1 MNLAS
6 YLGFQLPGM
15 GPEMTNFFI
24 SLILGLWLL
33 VVVAFYALI
42 VGAAVCR
49 ILAGLRKSFGAL
61 ARIREL
67 RLPPPSD
74 RRHLKFPAP
83 YLEMAVA
90 AGILFILA
98 TGFGWTASSLFRC
111 CGLFLLVVV
120 PSALLLV
127 RQFKE

>member
-1 MNLAS
+1 MAS
-6 YLGFQLPGM
+6 TM
-15 GPEMTNFFI
+15 MNFFI

-49 ILAGLRKSFGAL
+49 ILARSRQSFGAIGRMRDL
-61 ARIREL
+61 PLPLSPGRR
-67 RLPPPSD
+67 RLN
-74 RRHLKFPAP
+74 FTAP
-83 YLEMAVA
+83 FLEMAVV
-90 AGILFILA
+90 AGIFLVLA

-111 CGLFLLVVV
+111 CSLLLLVVV

>member
-6 YLGFQLPGM
+6 YLVFQLPGM

-42 VGAAVCR
+42 VGAAVFR
-49 ILAGLRKSFGAL
+49 ILAGSRQSFGAL
-61 ARIREL
+61 ARMRDPRL
-67 RLPPPSD
+67 LLPPG
-74 RRHLKFPAP
+74 RRHLNFPAP

-90 AGILFILA
+90 AGIFFILA
-98 TGFGWTASSLFRC
+98 TGFGWTAPSLFRYC
-111 CGLFLLVVV
+111 SLFLLVVV

>member
-1 MNLAS
+1 MAS
-6 YLGFQLPGM
+6 T
-15 GPEMTNFFI
+15 MTNFFI

-67 RLPPPSD
+67 HLPPPSD

>member
-1 MNLAS
+1 
-6 YLGFQLPGM
+6 
-15 GPEMTNFFI
+15 MTNFFI

-42 VGAAVCR
+42 VGATVCR

-61 ARIREL
+61 ARMRDL

-111 CGLFLLVVV
+111 CSLFLLVVV
-120 PSALLLV
+120 PSALLLA
-127 RQFKE
+127 RQLKE

>member
-1 MNLAS
+1 
-6 YLGFQLPGM
+6 M
-15 GPEMTNFFI
+15 GLEMTSFLI

-42 VGAAVCR
+42 VGVAVCR
-49 ILAGLRKSFGAL
+49 IMAGLRQSFGSL
-61 ARIREL
+61 SHMRDQ
-67 RLPPPSD
+67 RLPPPPG
-74 RRHLKFPAP
+74 RRHLNFPAP
-83 YLEMAVA
+83 YPEMAVA

-98 TGFGWTASSLFRC
+98 TGFGWTASSLYRYC
-111 CGLFLLVVV
+111 SLFLLVVV